1 LAAPLDRWCSRLQT
15 DVVPTTR
22 YAKSEEVNIA
32 YQVFGDGSVDLVFVP
47 GFISHIELAWE
58 EPYLARFLR
67 RLAAFTRVIFFDKR
81 GTGLSD
87 PVSSPPGLTERMD
100 DIRAVMDAAGSQTA
114 ALFGVSDGGCLCI
127 AFAVAHSERSAALI
141 TYGSYARRLRSA
153 DYPWGWSAEH
163 LKEVLSGMDQGWAS
177 GNWWA
182 AANPSVANDEHY
194 QAWWAR
200 YLRAAASPSMGR
212 GALGLNAGLDIRHLL
227 PKVDVPTLVI
237 HRTHEQ
243 WVDVGNSRY
252 LAAHIS
258 GAQLVEAS
266 GVDHRPW
273 LGDADEVLD
282 AIETFITGTVARP
295 RTARYAAGAEALSRR
310 EREIVA
316 LSLAGESGPDI
327 ARALFLSERTVES
340 HLAHAYAKLGVHSKL
355 ELTRRAAEFG
365 LASDSI

>member
-1 LAAPLDRWCSRLQT
+1 MDHWMQPLQT
-15 DVVPTTR
+15 YVVPTTK
-22 YAKSEEVNIA
+22 YAKSGEVNIA
-32 YQVFGDGSVDLVFVP
+32 YQAFGDGGVDLVFVP

-67 RLAAFTRVIFFDKR
+67 RLAAFSRVIFFDKR

-87 PVSSPPGLTERMD
+87 PVAQPAGLVERMD
-100 DIRAVMDAAGSQTA
+100 DIRAVMDAAGSETA

-127 AFAVAHSERSAALI
+127 AFAVAHRERSAALV

-163 LKEVLSGMDQGWAS
+163 LEEVLHGMDQGWAT
-177 GNWWA
+177 GKWWA
-182 AANPSVANDEHY
+182 AANPSVADDERY

-200 YLRAAASPSMGR
+200 YLRAAASPSTGR
-212 GALGLNAGLDIRHLL
+212 GALGLNAGLDIRDLL
-227 PKVDVPTLVI
+227 AKVDVPTLVI
-237 HRTHEQ
+237 HRTREQ

-252 LAAHIS
+252 LAAEIA

-273 LGDADEVLD
+273 LGNADEVLD
-282 AIETFITGTVARP
+282 AIETFITGTLARP
-295 RTARYAAGAEALSRR
+295 RTARYTAGAEALSRR

-316 LSLAGESGPDI
+316 LTLAGETAPAI
-327 ARALFLSERTVES
+327 AKSLFLSERTVES
-340 HLAHAYAKLGVHSKL
+340 HLGRAYAKLGVHSKL

-365 LASDSI
+365 LATDSI